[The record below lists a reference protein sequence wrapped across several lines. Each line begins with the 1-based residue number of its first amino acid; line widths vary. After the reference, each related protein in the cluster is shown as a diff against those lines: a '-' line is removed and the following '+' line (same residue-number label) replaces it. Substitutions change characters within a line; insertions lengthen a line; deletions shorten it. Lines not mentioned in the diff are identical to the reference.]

1 MLKRWLAGLLAA
13 LFLLLPIAARAQSA
27 PLESGLPF
35 ETDAASVLL
44 MDARTGTVILE
55 HNADEHRP
63 VASITKLMTML
74 LVLEALDEGRISL
87 EDQVTVSGEAAG
99 MGGSQALLDAG
110 GVYPLSELLK
120 SLIVASANDSA
131 VALAELLGGSEDN
144 FASMMNQ
151 RAGQLGL
158 ADTHYVNAS
167 GLPAEGQYTTARDVA
182 ALSREVLRHPT
193 YFNYSR
199 IWMDEIRHKND
210 RVTQLVNTNRL
221 IRFYDGADGVKTGS
235 TSEAKFCIS
244 ATAQRGRER
253 FIAVVLGA
261 STSAKRF
268 ETAQKLL
275 TYAFDHYSTNTLLTA
290 GQTAKE
296 GIPVKGSRSK
306 TASVAAQSDLSVL
319 CKRGDEGSAE
329 LVLSLPEV
337 LRAPLAKGEVVG
349 EAVAVK
355 NGEEIARVPLVLE
368 QDLTQNSIWGSI
380 RDVLEGWMK
389 PGQANR
395 AEKKQLGK
403 NKFTI
408 RV

>member
-1 MLKRWLAGLLAA
+1 MLKRCLAGLLAA

-27 PLESGLPF
+27 PLESELPF
-35 ETDAASVLL
+35 EADAASVMLL
-44 MDARTGTVILE
+44 DARTGTVILE
-55 HNADEHRP
+55 QNADERRP

-74 LVLEALDEGRISL
+74 LVLEALDEGKIAL
-87 EDQVTVSGEAAG
+87 DDQVTVSSEAAG

-110 GVYPLSELLK
+110 GIYPLSELLK

-131 VALAELLGGSEDN
+131 VALAELLGGSEEN

-182 ALSREVLRHPT
+182 ALSREVLGHPI

-244 ATAQRGRER
+244 ATAQRGGER

-261 STSAKRF
+261 PTSAKRF
-268 ETAQKLL
+268 ELAQKLL
-275 TYAFDHYSTNTLLTA
+275 TYAFDHYNTNTLLNA
-290 GQTAKE
+290 GQAARE
-296 GIPVKGSRSK
+296 DIPVKGSRSK
-306 TASVAAQSDLSVL
+306 QASVTAQSELSVL
-319 CKRGDEGSAE
+319 RRKGEEESAE

-337 LRAPLAKGEVVG
+337 LRAPLKKGEVVG

-355 NGEEIARVPLVLE
+355 NGEELARVPLVLA
-368 QDLTQNSIWGSI
+368 QDLDSNSLWGSI
-380 RDVLEGWMK
+380 CDVLTGWMK
-389 PGQANR
+389 SAQTDD
-395 AEKKQLGK
+395 AEEK
-403 NKFTI
+403 
-408 RV
+408 

>member
-1 MLKRWLAGLLAA
+1 MLKRCLAGLLAA

-27 PLESGLPF
+27 PLESELPF
-35 ETDAASVLL
+35 EADAASVMLL
-44 MDARTGTVILE
+44 DARTGTVILE
-55 HNADEHRP
+55 QNADERRP

-74 LVLEALDEGRISL
+74 LVLEALDEGKIAL
-87 EDQVTVSGEAAG
+87 DDQVTVSSEAAG

-110 GVYPLSELLK
+110 GIYPLSELLK

-131 VALAELLGGSEDN
+131 VALAELLGGSEEN

-182 ALSREVLRHPT
+182 ALSREVLGHPI

-244 ATAQRGRER
+244 ATAQRGGER

-261 STSAKRF
+261 PTSAKRF
-268 ETAQKLL
+268 ELAQKLL
-275 TYAFDHYSTNTLLTA
+275 TYAFDHYNTNTLLNA
-290 GQTAKE
+290 GQTARE
-296 GIPVKGSRSK
+296 DIPVKGSRSK
-306 TASVAAQSDLSVL
+306 QASVTAQSELSVL
-319 CKRGDEGSAE
+319 RRKGEEESAE

-337 LRAPLAKGEVVG
+337 LRAPLKKGEVVG

-355 NGEEIARVPLVLE
+355 NGEELARVPLVLA
-368 QDLTQNSIWGSI
+368 QDLDSNSLWGSI
-380 RDVLEGWMK
+380 CDVLTGWMK
-389 PGQANR
+389 SAQTDD
-395 AEKKQLGK
+395 AEEK
-403 NKFTI
+403 
-408 RV
+408 

>member
-1 MLKRWLAGLLAA
+1 MLKRCLAGLLAA
-13 LFLLLPIAARAQSA
+13 LFLLLPIAVRAQSA
-27 PLESGLPF
+27 PLESELPF
-35 ETDAASVLL
+35 EADAASVLL

-55 HNADEHRP
+55 QNADERRP

-74 LVLEALDEGRISL
+74 LVLEALDEGKIAL
-87 EDQVTVSGEAAG
+87 DDPVTVSSEAAG

-131 VALAELLGGSEDN
+131 VALAELLGGSEEN

-182 ALSREVLRHPT
+182 ALSREVLRHPI

-244 ATAQRGRER
+244 ATAQRGGER

-261 STSAKRF
+261 PTSAKRF
-268 ETAQKLL
+268 ELAQKLL
-275 TYAFDHYSTNTLLTA
+275 TYAFDHYNTNTLLNV
-290 GQTAKE
+290 GQTARE
-296 GIPVKGSRSK
+296 DIPVKGSRSK
-306 TASVAAQSDLSVL
+306 QASVTAQSELSVL
-319 CKRGDEGSAE
+319 RRKGEEESVE

-337 LRAPLAKGEVVG
+337 LRAPLKKGEVVG

-355 NGEEIARVPLVLE
+355 NGEELARVPLVLA
-368 QDLTQNSIWGSI
+368 QDLDSNSLWGSI
-380 RDVLEGWMK
+380 CDVLTGWMK
-389 PGQANR
+389 SAQTDD
-395 AEKKQLGK
+395 AEEK
-403 NKFTI
+403 
-408 RV
+408 